1 MCDLTLKEDEIDA
14 AIAIGYSSERGELT
28 LTIDGTPYGELAE
41 ILRTQRQRAEIY
53 RIETTFPNEGQKKFA
68 TAYTFIAGGE

>member
-1 MCDLTLKEDEIDA
+1 MCDLNLKEDEIDA

-41 ILRTQRQRAEIY
+41 IPRTQRQQA
-53 RIETTFPNEGQKKFA
+53 
-68 TAYTFIAGGE
+68 